1 MPKYLDLD
9 VLNYA
14 VSSLAQNIT
23 NNFAM
28 RKNAVR
34 KIEVVDAIPTALVG
48 TSTTLE
54 KCLRITYDDDGYV
67 NKAGITRSHVVDISI
82 DEIAKFSVEEWKDN
96 TAYVIGD
103 CVLYNQK
110 MYKANTAHT
119 SSTDFET
126 DKANW
131 DLVIGD
137 ENEYVYNVLDY
148 SSLPT
153 SPKNGEA
160 YFCRTDYTD
169 TSITPNVTYKS
180 GLYYYDA
187 SNSKWVNALG
197 NSSSGSGSAE
207 LEDDVTAI
215 GVSIGSVKDGDT
227 LTKGLSFTDF
237 AKKILQK
244 RIAPTYTAPSV
255 SLKTN
260 AKSVL
265 ERGSSATIIITPTFT
280 QNDAGVVTGY
290 ELFRDGVSIYTDTS
304 CSSYTDTISTL
315 SGTSI
320 QYTCT
325 VTYADGTVKNDN
337 MGDPDATGQILAG
350 SKTAS
355 ATKINIAL
363 KYYYGK
369 NLSQT
374 ISMLSSL
381 TAVLDT
387 KKDLSLK
394 FTADDEYLV
403 LVYDSTYGN
412 LSKIYDQNKF
422 DNTSSWTQSTLTN
435 GGFIYNVYATNNKVT
450 CKDFGYDFKF

>member
-28 RKNAVR
+28 RKNAIR
-34 KIEVVDAIPTALVG
+34 KIEVVDAVPTALVG

-131 DLVIGD
+131 DLVLGD

-148 SSLPT
+148 SSLPS
-153 SPKNGEA
+153 SPKDGEA

-197 NSSSGSGSAE
+197 NSSGGSAE

-215 GVSIGSVKDGDT
+215 GVSIGSVNDGDT
-227 LTKGLSFTDF
+227 LLKGMSFTDF

-265 ERGSSATIIITPTFT
+265 ERGTSATILITPTFT
-280 QNDAGVVTGY
+280 QNDAGAVTGY

-320 QYTCT
+320 QYTCK
-325 VTYADGTVKNDN
+325 VTYADGAIKNDN
-337 MGDPDATGQILAG
+337 MGDPDTTGQILAG
-350 SKTAS
+350 SITGTAS
-355 ATKINIAL
+355 KINIAL
-363 KYYYGK
+363 KYYYG
-369 NLSQT
+369 NSATNT
-374 ISMLSSL
+374 ISSLSSF
-381 TAVLDT
+381 TGVLDT
-387 KKDLSLK
+387 KKDWNLSY
-394 FTADDEYLV
+394 TANDEYLI
-403 LVYDSTYGN
+403 LAYDSSYGN

-422 DNTSSWTQSTLTN
+422 DNTSSWTATTLTS
-435 GGFIYNVYATNNKVT
+435 GAFTYNVYVTNNKVT
-450 CKDFGYDFKF
+450 CSDFSYDFKF

>member
-1 MPKYLDLD
+1 MSKYLDLD

-34 KIEVVDAIPTALVG
+34 QIEVVDAVPTALVG

-67 NKAGITRSHVVDISI
+67 NKAGVTRSHVVDISI
-82 DEIAKFSVEEWKDN
+82 DELAKFSVEDWKDN

-103 CVLYNQK
+103 CILHNQK

-197 NSSSGSGSAE
+197 NSSGGGSAE

-215 GVSIGSVKDGDT
+215 GVSIGSVNDGDT
-227 LTKGLSFTDF
+227 LLKGLSFTDF

-244 RIAPTYTAPSV
+244 RIAPTYVNPSV
-255 SLKTN
+255 SLSTD

-265 ERGSSATIIITPTFT
+265 ERGTSATIVITPTFT
-280 QNDAGVVTGY
+280 QNDAGAVTGY
-290 ELFRDGVSIYTDTS
+290 ELFRDGVPIYADTA

-337 MGDPDATGQILAG
+337 MGDPNTTGQILAG
-350 SKTAS
+350 SITGTAS
-355 ATKINIAL
+355 KINIAL
-363 KYYYGK
+363 KYYYG
-369 NLSQT
+369 NSATNT
-374 ISMLSSL
+374 ISSLSSL
-381 TAVLDT
+381 TGVLDT
-387 KKDLSLK
+387 KKDLTLK
-394 FTADDEYLV
+394 FTANDEYLI
-403 LVYDSTYGN
+403 LAYDSSYGD

-422 DNTSSWTQSTLTN
+422 DNTSSWTATTLTS
-435 GGFIYNVYATNNKVT
+435 GAFTYNVYVTNNKVT
-450 CKDFGYDFKF
+450 CSDFSYEFKF

>member
-34 KIEVVDAIPTALVG
+34 KIEVVDAVPTALVG

-82 DEIAKFSVEEWKDN
+82 DELVKFSIEDWKDN
-96 TAYVIGD
+96 TVYVVGD
-103 CVLYNQK
+103 CVLYKQK

-126 DKANW
+126 DKVNW

-180 GLYYYDA
+180 GLYYYNA
-187 SNSKWVNALG
+187 SNSKWVNVLG
-197 NSSSGSGSAE
+197 NSSGCSAE

-215 GVSIGSVKDGDT
+215 GVSIGSVNDGDT
-227 LTKGLSFTDF
+227 LLKGLSFTDF

-244 RIAPTYTAPSV
+244 RIAPKYINPSV
-255 SLKTN
+255 SLSAD

-265 ERGSSATIIITPTFT
+265 ERDSSATIIITPSFT

-290 ELFRDGVSIYTDTS
+290 ELFRNGVSIYTDTTVS
-304 CSSYTDTISTL
+304 VYTDSITNL
-315 SGTSI
+315 SGTYI
-320 QYTCT
+320 QYTCK
-325 VTYADGTVKNDN
+325 VTYADGEIKNDN
-337 MGDPDATGQILAG
+337 MGDPDTTGQILAG
-350 SKTAS
+350 SITGTAS
-355 ATKINIAL
+355 KINIAL

-369 NLSQT
+369 NSIQT

-381 TAVLDT
+381 TSVLDT
-387 KKDLSLK
+387 KKDLTLK

-403 LVYDSTYGN
+403 LVYDSAYGN

-422 DNTSSWTQSTLTN
+422 DNTTSWTKSTLTN
-435 GGFIYNVYATNNKVT
+435 GGFTYNVYVTNNKVT
-450 CKDFGYDFKF
+450 CMDFGYEFKF

>member
-34 KIEVVDAIPTALVG
+34 KIEVVDAVPTALVG

-82 DEIAKFSVEEWKDN
+82 DELVKFSIEDWKDN
-96 TAYVIGD
+96 TVYVVGD
-103 CVLYNQK
+103 CVLYKQK

-126 DKANW
+126 DKVNW

-180 GLYYYDA
+180 GLYYYNA
-187 SNSKWVNALG
+187 SNSKWVNVLR
-197 NSSSGSGSAE
+197 NSSGCSAE

-215 GVSIGSVKDGDT
+215 GVSIGSVNDGDT
-227 LTKGLSFTDF
+227 LLKGLSFTDF

-244 RIAPTYTAPSV
+244 RIAPKYINPSV
-255 SLKTN
+255 SLSTD

-265 ERGSSATIIITPTFT
+265 ERDSSATIVITPSFT
-280 QNDAGVVTGY
+280 QNDAGAVTGY
-290 ELFRDGVSIYTDTS
+290 ELFRNGVSIYTDTTVS
-304 CSSYTDTISTL
+304 VYTDSITNL
-315 SGTSI
+315 SGTYI
-320 QYTCT
+320 QYTCK
-325 VTYADGTVKNDN
+325 VTYADGEIKNDN
-337 MGDPDATGQILAG
+337 MGDPDTTGQILAG
-350 SKTAS
+350 SITGTAS
-355 ATKINIAL
+355 KINIAL

-369 NLSQT
+369 NSIQT

-381 TAVLDT
+381 TSVLDT
-387 KKDLSLK
+387 KKDLTLK

-403 LVYDSTYGN
+403 LVYDSAYGN

-422 DNTSSWTQSTLTN
+422 DNTTSWTKSTLTN
-435 GGFIYNVYATNNKVT
+435 GGFTYNVYVTNNKVT
-450 CKDFGYDFKF
+450 CMDFGYEFKF

>member
-14 VSSLAQNIT
+14 VSALAQNIT

-34 KIEVVDAIPTALVG
+34 KIEVVDAVPTALVG

-82 DEIAKFSVEEWKDN
+82 DELVKFSIEDWKDN
-96 TAYVIGD
+96 TVYVVGD
-103 CVLYNQK
+103 CVLYKQK

-126 DKANW
+126 DKVNW

-180 GLYYYDA
+180 GLYYYNA
-187 SNSKWVNALG
+187 SNSKWVNVLG
-197 NSSSGSGSAE
+197 NSSGCSAE

-215 GVSIGSVKDGDT
+215 GVSIGSVNDGDT
-227 LTKGLSFTDF
+227 LLKGLSFTDF

-244 RIAPTYTAPSV
+244 RIAPKYINPSV
-255 SLKTN
+255 SLSTD

-265 ERGSSATIIITPTFT
+265 ERDSSATIIITPSFT

-290 ELFRDGVSIYTDTS
+290 ELFRNGVSIYTDTTVS
-304 CSSYTDTISTL
+304 VYTDSITNL
-315 SGTSI
+315 SGTYI
-320 QYTCT
+320 QYTCK
-325 VTYADGTVKNDN
+325 VTYADGEIKNDN
-337 MGDPDATGQILAG
+337 MGDPDTTGQILAG
-350 SKTAS
+350 SITGTAS
-355 ATKINIAL
+355 KINIAL

-369 NLSQT
+369 NSIQT

-381 TAVLDT
+381 TSVLDT
-387 KKDLSLK
+387 KKDLTLK

-403 LVYDSTYGN
+403 LVYDSAYGN

-422 DNTSSWTQSTLTN
+422 DNTTSWTKSTLTN
-435 GGFIYNVYATNNKVT
+435 GGFTYNVYVTNNKVT
-450 CKDFGYDFKF
+450 CMDFGYEFKF

>member
-131 DLVIGD
+131 DLVLGD

-148 SSLPT
+148 SSLPS
-153 SPKNGEA
+153 SPKDGEA

-180 GLYYYDA
+180 GLYCYDA

-197 NSSSGSGSAE
+197 NSSGGSAE

-215 GVSIGSVKDGDT
+215 GVSIGSVNDGDT
-227 LTKGLSFTDF
+227 LLKGMSFTDF

-265 ERGSSATIIITPTFT
+265 ERGTSATIVITPTFT
-280 QNDAGVVTGY
+280 QNDAGAVTGY

-337 MGDPDATGQILAG
+337 MGDHDATGQILAG
-350 SKTAS
+350 SITGTAS
-355 ATKINIAL
+355 KINIAL
-363 KYYYGK
+363 KYYYG
-369 NLSQT
+369 NSATNT
-374 ISMLSSL
+374 ISSLSSL
-381 TAVLDT
+381 TGVLDT
-387 KKDLSLK
+387 KKDWHLSY
-394 FTADDEYLV
+394 TANDEYLI
-403 LVYDSTYGN
+403 LAYDSSYGN

-422 DNTSSWTQSTLTN
+422 DNTSSWTATTLTS
-435 GGFIYNVYATNNKVT
+435 GAFTYNVYVTNNKVT
-450 CKDFGYDFKF
+450 CSDFSYDFKF

>member
-1 MPKYLDLD
+1 MSKYLDLD

-34 KIEVVDAIPTALVG
+34 QIEVVDAVPTALVG

-67 NKAGITRSHVVDISI
+67 NKAGVTRSHVVDISI
-82 DEIAKFSVEEWKDN
+82 DELAKFSVEDWKDN

-103 CVLYNQK
+103 CILHNQK

-197 NSSSGSGSAE
+197 NSSGGGSAE

-215 GVSIGSVKDGDT
+215 GVSIGSVNDGDT
-227 LTKGLSFTDF
+227 LLKGLSFTDF

-244 RIAPTYTAPSV
+244 RIAPTYVNPSV
-255 SLKTN
+255 SLSTD

-265 ERGSSATIIITPTFT
+265 ERGTSATIVITPTFT
-280 QNDAGVVTGY
+280 QNDAGAVTGY
-290 ELFRDGVSIYTDTS
+290 ELFRDGVPIYADTA

-337 MGDPDATGQILAG
+337 MGDPNTTGQILAG
-350 SKTAS
+350 SITGTAS
-355 ATKINIAL
+355 KINIAL
-363 KYYYGK
+363 KYYYG
-369 NLSQT
+369 NSATNT
-374 ISMLSSL
+374 ISSLSSL
-381 TAVLDT
+381 TGVLDT
-387 KKDLSLK
+387 KKDLTLK
-394 FTADDEYLV
+394 FTANDEYLM
-403 LVYDSTYGN
+403 LAYDSSYGD

-422 DNTSSWTQSTLTN
+422 DNTSSWTATTLTI
-435 GGFIYNVYATNNKVT
+435 GAFTYNVYVTNNKVT
-450 CKDFGYDFKF
+450 CSDFSYDFKF

>member
-34 KIEVVDAIPTALVG
+34 KIEVVDAVPTALVG

-82 DEIAKFSVEEWKDN
+82 DELVKFSIEDWKDN
-96 TAYVIGD
+96 TVYVVGD
-103 CVLYNQK
+103 CVLYKQK

-126 DKANW
+126 DKVNW

-180 GLYYYDA
+180 GLYYYNA
-187 SNSKWVNALG
+187 SNSKWVNVLG
-197 NSSSGSGSAE
+197 NSSGCSAE

-215 GVSIGSVKDGDT
+215 GVSIGSVNDGDT
-227 LTKGLSFTDF
+227 LLKGLSFTDF

-244 RIAPTYTAPSV
+244 RIAPKYINPSV
-255 SLKTN
+255 SLSTD

-265 ERGSSATIIITPTFT
+265 ERDSSATIIITPSFT

-290 ELFRDGVSIYTDTS
+290 ELFRNGVSIYTDTTVS
-304 CSSYTDTISTL
+304 VYTDSITNL
-315 SGTSI
+315 SGTYI
-320 QYTCT
+320 QYTCK
-325 VTYADGTVKNDN
+325 VTYADGEIKNDN
-337 MGDPDATGQILAG
+337 MGDPDTTGQILAG
-350 SKTAS
+350 SITGTAS
-355 ATKINIAL
+355 KINIAL

-369 NLSQT
+369 NSIQT

-381 TAVLDT
+381 TSVLDT
-387 KKDLSLK
+387 KKDLTLK

-403 LVYDSTYGN
+403 LVYDSAYGN

-422 DNTSSWTQSTLTN
+422 DNTTSWTKSTLTN
-435 GGFIYNVYATNNKVT
+435 GGFTYNVYVTNNKVT
-450 CKDFGYDFKF
+450 CTDFGYEFKF

>member
-34 KIEVVDAIPTALVG
+34 KIEVVDAVPTALVG

-82 DEIAKFSVEEWKDN
+82 DELVKFSIEDWKDN
-96 TAYVIGD
+96 TVYVVGD
-103 CVLYNQK
+103 CVLYKQK

-126 DKANW
+126 DKVNW

-180 GLYYYDA
+180 GLYYYNA
-187 SNSKWVNALG
+187 SNSKWVNVLR
-197 NSSSGSGSAE
+197 NSSGCSAE

-215 GVSIGSVKDGDT
+215 GVSIGSVNDGDT
-227 LTKGLSFTDF
+227 LLKGLSFTDF

-244 RIAPTYTAPSV
+244 RIAPKYINPSV
-255 SLKTN
+255 SLSTD

-265 ERGSSATIIITPTFT
+265 ERDSSATIIITPSFT

-290 ELFRDGVSIYTDTS
+290 ELFRNGVSIYTDTTVS
-304 CSSYTDTISTL
+304 VYTDSITNL
-315 SGTSI
+315 SGTYI
-320 QYTCT
+320 QYTCK
-325 VTYADGTVKNDN
+325 VTYADGEIKNDN
-337 MGDPDATGQILAG
+337 MGDPDTTGQILAG
-350 SKTAS
+350 SITGTAS
-355 ATKINIAL
+355 KINIAL

-369 NLSQT
+369 NSIQT

-381 TAVLDT
+381 TSVLDT
-387 KKDLSLK
+387 KKDLTLK

-403 LVYDSTYGN
+403 LVYDSAYGN

-422 DNTSSWTQSTLTN
+422 DNTTSWTKSTLTN
-435 GGFIYNVYATNNKVT
+435 GGFTYNVYVTNNKVT
-450 CKDFGYDFKF
+450 CMDFGYEFKF

>member
-1 MPKYLDLD
+1 MPKYFDLD

-28 RKNAVR
+28 RKNAIR

-54 KCLRITYDDDGYV
+54 KCLRLTYDDDGYI

-82 DEIAKFSVEEWKDN
+82 DELAKFSVEEWKDN

-126 DKANW
+126 DKVNW

-148 SSLPT
+148 SSLPS
-153 SPKNGEA
+153 SPKDGEA

-180 GLYYYDA
+180 GLYCYNA

-197 NSSSGSGSAE
+197 NSSGGSAE

-215 GVSIGSVKDGDT
+215 GVSIGSVNDGDT
-227 LTKGLSFTDF
+227 LLKGMSFTDF

-244 RIAPTYTAPSV
+244 RIAPTYINPSV
-255 SLKTN
+255 SLSTN

-265 ERGSSATIIITPTFT
+265 ERDSSVTIVITPSFT
-280 QNDAGVVTGY
+280 QNDAGAVTGY
-290 ELFRDGVSIYTDTS
+290 ELFRNGVSIYTDTTVS
-304 CSSYTDTISTL
+304 VYTDSITNL
-315 SGTSI
+315 SGTYI
-320 QYTCT
+320 QYTCK
-325 VTYADGTVKNDN
+325 VTYADGAIKNDN
-337 MGDPDATGQILAG
+337 MGDPDTTGQILAG
-350 SKTAS
+350 SITGTAS
-355 ATKINIAL
+355 KINIAL
-363 KYYYGK
+363 KYYYG
-369 NLSQT
+369 NSAT
-374 ISMLSSL
+374 NAISSLSSL
-381 TAVLDT
+381 TGVLDT
-387 KKDLSLK
+387 KKDWHLSY
-394 FTADDEYLV
+394 TANDEYLM
-403 LVYDSTYGN
+403 LAYDSSYGD

-422 DNTSSWTQSTLTN
+422 DNTTSWTATTLTS
-435 GGFIYNVYATNNKVT
+435 GAFTYNVYVTNNKVT
-450 CKDFGYDFKF
+450 CSDFSYDFKF

>member
-34 KIEVVDAIPTALVG
+34 KIEVVDAVPTALVG

-82 DEIAKFSVEEWKDN
+82 DELVKFSIEDWKDN
-96 TAYVIGD
+96 TVYVVGD
-103 CVLYNQK
+103 CVLYKQK

-126 DKANW
+126 DKVNW

-180 GLYYYDA
+180 GLYYYNA

-197 NSSSGSGSAE
+197 NSSGGSAE

-215 GVSIGSVKDGDT
+215 GVSIGSVNDGDT
-227 LTKGLSFTDF
+227 LLKGLSFTDF

-244 RIAPTYTAPSV
+244 RIAPKYINPSV
-255 SLKTN
+255 SLSTD

-265 ERGSSATIIITPTFT
+265 ERDSSATIIITPSFT

-290 ELFRDGVSIYTDTS
+290 ELFRNGVSIYTDTTVS
-304 CSSYTDTISTL
+304 VYTDSITNL
-315 SGTSI
+315 SGTYI
-320 QYTCT
+320 QYTCK
-325 VTYADGTVKNDN
+325 VTYADGEIKNDN
-337 MGDPDATGQILAG
+337 MGDPDTTGQILAG
-350 SKTAS
+350 SITGTAS
-355 ATKINIAL
+355 KINIAL

-369 NLSQT
+369 NSIQT

-381 TAVLDT
+381 TSVLDT
-387 KKDLSLK
+387 KKDLTLK

-403 LVYDSTYGN
+403 LVYDSAYGN

-422 DNTSSWTQSTLTN
+422 DNTTSWTKSTLTN
-435 GGFIYNVYATNNKVT
+435 GGFTYNVYVTNNKVT
-450 CKDFGYDFKF
+450 CMDFGYEFKF

>member
-28 RKNAVR
+28 RKNAIR
-34 KIEVVDAIPTALVG
+34 KIEVVDAVPTALVG

-131 DLVIGD
+131 DLVLGD

-148 SSLPT
+148 SSLPS
-153 SPKNGEA
+153 SPKDGEA

-197 NSSSGSGSAE
+197 NSSGGSAE

-215 GVSIGSVKDGDT
+215 GVSIGSVNDGDT
-227 LTKGLSFTDF
+227 LLKGMSFTDF

-265 ERGSSATIIITPTFT
+265 ERGTSATIVITPTFT
-280 QNDAGVVTGY
+280 QNDAGAVTGY

-320 QYTCT
+320 QYTCK
-325 VTYADGTVKNDN
+325 VTYADGAIKNDN
-337 MGDPDATGQILAG
+337 MGDPDTTGQILAG
-350 SKTAS
+350 SITGTAS
-355 ATKINIAL
+355 KINIAL
-363 KYYYGK
+363 KYYYG
-369 NLSQT
+369 NSATNT
-374 ISMLSSL
+374 ISSLSSF
-381 TAVLDT
+381 TGVLDT
-387 KKDLSLK
+387 KKDWNLSY
-394 FTADDEYLV
+394 TANDEYLI
-403 LVYDSTYGN
+403 LAYDSSYGN

-422 DNTSSWTQSTLTN
+422 DNTSSWTATTLTS
-435 GGFIYNVYATNNKVT
+435 GAFTYNVYVTNNKVT
-450 CKDFGYDFKF
+450 CSDFSYDFKF

>member
-82 DEIAKFSVEEWKDN
+82 DELVKFSIEDWKDN
-96 TAYVIGD
+96 TVYVVGD
-103 CVLYNQK
+103 CVLYKQK
-110 MYKANTAHT
+110 MYKANTVHT

-126 DKANW
+126 DKVNW

-180 GLYYYDA
+180 GLYYYNA

-197 NSSSGSGSAE
+197 NSSGCSAE

-215 GVSIGSVKDGDT
+215 GVSIGSVNDGDT
-227 LTKGLSFTDF
+227 LLKGLSFTDF

-244 RIAPTYTAPSV
+244 RIAPKYINPSV
-255 SLKTN
+255 SLSTD

-265 ERGSSATIIITPTFT
+265 ERDSSATIIITPSFT

-290 ELFRDGVSIYTDTS
+290 ELFRNGVSIYTDTTVS
-304 CSSYTDTISTL
+304 VYTDSITNL
-315 SGTSI
+315 SGTYI
-320 QYTCT
+320 QYTCK
-325 VTYADGTVKNDN
+325 VTYADGEIKNDN
-337 MGDPDATGQILAG
+337 MGDPDTTGQILAG
-350 SKTAS
+350 SITGTAS
-355 ATKINIAL
+355 KINIAL

-369 NLSQT
+369 NSIQT

-381 TAVLDT
+381 TSVLDT
-387 KKDLSLK
+387 KKDLTLK

-403 LVYDSTYGN
+403 LVYDSAYGN

-422 DNTSSWTQSTLTN
+422 DNTTSWTKSTLTN
-435 GGFIYNVYATNNKVT
+435 GGFTYNVYVTNNKVT
-450 CKDFGYDFKF
+450 CMDFGYEFKF